1 MKTISIA
8 LMLACL
14 ALGQPARADP
24 MASDS
29 AVLRIIFDQSQNKAD
44 PNVPTRSAIA
54 DAVLSFW
61 RDFDSKIPRNSP
73 AVTEWLTK
81 ELTTTD
87 MERINRVTSTPE
99 YALQELSTLTDDCL
113 SDAALLK
120 QSIGKTTVSEMY
132 AWMRLSG
139 CYGNPHA
146 IEIHLKTA
154 SLSKGLYDGPITMVH
169 ANLLHSFIAGRIA
182 NSLVRQPDPH

>member
-8 LMLACL
+8 LMFACL
-14 ALGQPARADP
+14 ALGQPAHADP
-24 MASDS
+24 MASDA
-29 AVLRIIFDQSQNKAD
+29 AVLRAIFDQSQNQAD
-44 PNVPTRSAIA
+44 PDVSVRSALA
-54 DAVLSFW
+54 DAILGFW
-61 RDFDSKIPRNSP
+61 RDLDSKIPRNSP
-73 AVTEWLTK
+73 AVAEWLEK
-81 ELTTTD
+81 ELNTTD

-99 YALQELSTLTDDCL
+99 YALQELSTLTDNCL
-113 SDAALLK
+113 SDSALLK

-169 ANLLHSFIAGRIA
+169 ATLLHSFIAGRIA
-182 NSLVRQPDPH
+182 NSLVRQPQ